1 MFRIQRAHTPG
12 QALILIM
19 LAATLATVPAN
30 EARAAIPSTQ
40 PDQVG
45 MVDGRVRAIAVV
57 GNRVW
62 VGGTFGTLRD
72 ADGGAVATVSNL
84 AVFDAVTG
92 APVTSLAVP
101 NVTKGSGAGTIYDL
115 SLGPDGLLYLAG
127 TFDRVGGL
135 ARKNVAAID
144 PGSGAV
150 TGFAP
155 NTSAAKS
162 VLATSGAIYVGTS
175 RLLSFERNGSPS
187 PGYTPPQMQTDPS
200 LRGHNTPPQVRDM
213 VLVGSSVIAA
223 CQCDSTVENGA
234 AKNARAAIKV
244 DANTGAV
251 QDWTPGN
258 LSASSAAFGI
268 GLVVQNHPGS
278 GKPTV
283 YLAAGG
289 SDFVAAY
296 DVATGEQVFKTDTSG
311 SAQAVA
317 WLDGMLYVGGHFQWI
332 ATQRSQSC
340 QDNSNPNTSCHHAP
354 RLVVIDP
361 GDGRVVPAED
371 PWNPGICCRYNGVWA
386 LTPDPGRGRL
396 HVGGEFTK
404 AGGTWTGSG
413 TNWTLQGARTQA
425 YYARF
430 SATPTTLNDLTIS
443 FAGTG
448 GGRVRTDPPAAD
460 CTEDCQAGFA
470 PGTEV
475 TLTADPF
482 AGSSFAGW
490 SGHCSGL
497 GSCTVTMDRTRSVT
511 ATFTTDG
518 SPSPSPS
525 CGRVAYTSKKKRN
538 ADVYTMR
545 ANGGMKERLT
555 TGRAADRDPAWSPG
569 CARIAF
575 TSTRT
580 GNAEIFVMNADGS
593 GRRRLTNSGG
603 ADTDPAWSPD
613 GARIAFTSTRTG
625 NAEIFVMNANGSGIT
640 RLTNRPARDR
650 APAWSP
656 DGTRIAFESD
666 HGGSMDVW
674 TMNVSG
680 GALTRLTDGARR
692 SMSPDYS
699 PDGDTIAF
707 VRVPSGTKR
716 IWLMDADGTD
726 PRRLSRGRG
735 SHSHPSFS
743 PNGKRVAFAG
753 TRSGRSQIWVI
764 KTGGSGSKNVS
775 KSTRVDSRPSWS

>member
-1 MFRIQRAHTPG
+1 MFRIQRACTPG
-12 QALILIM
+12 QALVLIM
-19 LAATLATVPAN
+19 LAAALATVPAA

-62 VGGTFGTLRD
+62 GGGTFTTLRD
-72 ADGGAVATVSNL
+72 ANGRSVATVSSL

-101 NVTKGSGAGTIYDL
+101 NVTKGSGAGTVYDL
-115 SLGPDGLLYLAG
+115 SLGSDGLLYLAG

-144 PGSGAV
+144 PGNGAV

-175 RLLSFERNGSPS
+175 RLLSFERDGSPS
-187 PGYTPPQMQTDPS
+187 PGYAPPQMQTDPS

-213 VLVGSSVIAA
+213 VPVGSSVIAA
-223 CQCDSTVENGA
+223 CQCDGTVENGA
-234 AKNARAAIKV
+234 TKNARAAIKV

-258 LSASSAAFGI
+258 LSANSAAFGI
-268 GLVVQNHPGS
+268 GLLVQNHPGS

-317 WLDGMLYVGGHFQWI
+317 WLDGMLYVGGHFQWV
-332 ATQRSQSC
+332 AKQRSQSC

-371 PWNPGICCRYNGVWA
+371 PWNPGICCKYNGVWA

-404 AGGTWTGSG
+404 AGGTWTGTG
-413 TNWTLQGARTQA
+413 ANWTLQGARTQA

-460 CTEDCQAGFA
+460 CTEDCQAGFV

-497 GSCTVTMDRTRSVT
+497 GTCTVSMDRTRSVT

-518 SPSPSPS
+518 SPSPS
-525 CGRVAYTSKKKRN
+525 CGRVAYTSKKKGN

-593 GRRRLTNSGG
+593 G
-603 ADTDPAWSPD
+603 
-613 GARIAFTSTRTG
+613 
-625 NAEIFVMNANGSGIT
+625 VT

-656 DGTRIAFESD
+656 DGGRIAFESD
-666 HGGSMDVW
+666 QGGSMDVW

-680 GALTRLTDGARR
+680 GGLTDLTDGARR
-692 SMSPDYS
+692 SMSPAYS

-707 VRVPSGTKR
+707 VRVPVQTKR

-743 PNGKRVAFAG
+743 PNGKRVVFAS
-753 TRSGRSQIWVI
+753 TRSGHSQIWVI
-764 KTGGSGSKNVS
+764 KAGGSSSTNIS
-775 KSTRVDSRPSWS
+775 KSTRVDSRPFWS